1 MPKKNSEFD
10 FRGNL
15 KMKVLVVEDEV
26 RLAEALQ
33 QLLIKDRY
41 DTDIV
46 HNGVAGLDNA
56 LTGIY
61 DVIVLDIMLPK
72 MNGLDVLKSVREAG
86 ITTPVLLLTA
96 KDEVKDKVTGLDCGA
111 DDYLT
116 KPFNSD
122 ELLARVRALTRRRNQ
137 VATDNT
143 ISYEDITLNLSTY
156 ELQSYSSTQANSI
169 KLGLKEFRIME
180 YLINNGSRIVSK
192 EDMIEKIWGY
202 DSDAEYNNVEVYI
215 SFLRKKLSY
224 LGASVNIKTIR
235 GAGYSLGVND
245 NA

>member
-1 MPKKNSEFD
+1 
-10 FRGNL
+10 
-15 KMKVLVVEDEV
+15 MKVLVVEDEV

-46 HNGVAGLDNA
+46 HNGVSGLDNA

-72 MNGLDVLKSVREAG
+72 MNGLEVLKTVREAG

-137 VATDNT
+137 VTTDNT

-156 ELQSYSSTQANSI
+156 ELQSNSSTQANSI

-224 LGASVNIKTIR
+224 LGSSVNIKTIR

>member
-1 MPKKNSEFD
+1 
-10 FRGNL
+10 
-15 KMKVLVVEDEV
+15 MKVLVVEDEV

-72 MNGLDVLKSVREAG
+72 MNGLEVLKSVREAG

-137 VATDNT
+137 VTTDNT

-156 ELQSYSSTQANSI
+156 ELQSNSSTQANSI

-180 YLINNGSRIVSK
+180 YLINNGNRIVSK